1 MPSTDP
7 TDALNLLN
15 AGYVADLYE
24 QYRRDPA
31 SVDPEWRSLFDSGAG
46 GFEPVAPAAGSG
58 NGGPAEAE
66 ASRRPPAEAAEAVA
80 PKAETPEAEAPTA
93 AASVPDGATRI
104 TGPAARLAQNMVAS
118 LAVPTATSFREIGT
132 AAMERLRRELNGRIA
147 PRKVSFTHL
156 IGWAIVQAA
165 TGQRSM
171 SHAYAEIDGT
181 PYRVDPGAIN
191 LGLAVDVERRDG
203 SRFLMVPVIR
213 AADGLDFAAFHA
225 RYEELVEK
233 VRTSRAA
240 PDDFTG
246 ATITLTNPGTL
257 GTTASVPR
265 LMPSQGTIVAT
276 GTIRDVGP
284 DRRMTISSTY
294 DHRII
299 QGAESGLFLQRIER
313 LLAGEDGFYA
323 GVFGSLDAGEPPAE
337 EGSAADTE
345 PPPAERAA
353 PDAPGASTT
362 AIPVDEPS
370 AAEAA
375 GAPAPGT
382 EVPSAT
388 SGDQLRAVAAGM
400 ALVKAYRNFGH
411 TAARLDPLGS
421 EPPGDPALD
430 PEPLGLTP
438 ELMAQVPADLLRI
451 YVPGATLAEA
461 LPHLRDTYAGA
472 IAYEVEH
479 IGSHEERVWLRQVI
493 ESGEHRRPMESDDQV
508 ALLER
513 LISVETLERFLHRA
527 YLGQKRFSIEGLDA
541 MVPMLD
547 VILGDAAD
555 QGARKVIIGMAHRGR
570 LNVLAHVVGVS
581 YEAILS
587 EFEAGRGGV
596 ETQASPKGGSDDV
609 KYHLGAEGGYLT
621 ADDEEVRV
629 VLSPN
634 PSHLE
639 AVNPVIEGR
648 TRADQSDRSG
658 ATVKLNPALTLP
670 VQIHGDA
677 AFAAQGVVAETLNL
691 ARLEGY
697 TTGGTLHVIANNQV
711 GFTTGPREGRS
722 TDYSSDLAKG
732 FDAPIIH
739 VNADDPEAC
748 LAAARLAMMYR
759 ERFGHDVVIDLVGY
773 RRYGHN
779 EGDEPAYSQPS
790 MYATIA
796 EHPSVRELYQAILV
810 DAGVIGHDEAEGKVK
825 AAQRELAAH
834 QAALRKGTEEAEG
847 ELDRGSEA
855 IPPEEVGEPET
866 AVELDR
872 LRALNTALSSP
883 PDGFTVHPKL
893 VKQLERRAVGLDAPD
908 EPRVDWG
915 HAEQLAFASLLT
927 EGTPIR
933 LTGQDTVRGTFS
945 QRHAGLW
952 DASTGALHVPLQHL
966 PDARASFEAHN
977 SPLSEYAC
985 LGFEY
990 GYAVAA
996 RDALVLWEAQY
1007 GDFVNGAEIIID
1019 QFLVSGMA
1027 KWRQTS
1033 RLTLLLPHGYEGSGP
1048 EHSSARLERFLALGA
1063 EGNIRVVYPTTPAQ
1077 YFHLLR
1083 RQARHHDARPLVV
1096 MTPKSLL
1103 RLPQAASRPADLAG
1117 GSFRPVLDDPRLAG
1131 DDRAAGKVRRLLLC
1145 SGKVYYDLVGSD
1157 HFEKAGGDV
1166 AVVRVERLYPFPTE
1180 ELQAVIDR
1188 YPKIE
1193 SFAWIQE
1200 EPRNMGARKF
1210 VLPRIR
1216 HLVPYRIPLGDIS
1229 RPERSRPAEGYPAAH
1244 QLEQGRIVREA
1255 LTER

>member
-1 MPSTDP
+1 MPETEQPQPGAPPRDP
-7 TDALNLLN
+7 LDELNLVN

-24 QYRRDPA
+24 QYRSDPA
-31 SVDPEWRSLFDSGAG
+31 SVDDSWRKVFDSGTA
-46 GFEPVAPAAGSG
+46 GFEPVKAATTPAKDNGEQAAPPPPAPAK
-58 NGGPAEAE
+58 P
-66 ASRRPPAEAAEAVA
+66 
-80 PKAETPEAEAPTA
+80 
-93 AASVPDGATRI
+93 SVPEGATAI
-104 TGPAARLAQNMVAS
+104 KGPAAKLAQNMAAS
-118 LAVPTATSFREIGT
+118 LGVPTATSFREVAVAT
-132 AAMERLRRELNGRIA
+132 LEARRADLNAQIA
-147 PRKVSFTHL
+147 PRKVSFTHV

-165 TGQRSM
+165 AEQRSM
-171 SHAYAEIDGT
+171 SHYYTEIDGQA
-181 PYRVDPGAIN
+181 YRIDPGHIN
-191 LGLAVDVERRDG
+191 LGLAVDVERKDG
-203 SRFLMVPVIR
+203 SRFLVVPVIKG
-213 AADGLDFAAFHA
+213 ADGMDFAAFHA
-225 RYEELVEK
+225 RYEEVVEK
-233 VRTSRAA
+233 ARTNKLS
-240 PDDFTG
+240 PDDFAG

-257 GTTASVPR
+257 GTAASVPR
-265 LMPSQGTIVAT
+265 LMPNQGTIVAT
-276 GTIRDVGP
+276 GTIRTVGA
-284 DRRMTISSTY
+284 DRRMTITSTY

-299 QGAESGLFLQRIER
+299 QGAESGTFLRRVEG
-313 LLAGEDGFYA
+313 LLAGEDDFYA
-323 GVFGSLDAGEPPAE
+323 DAFGALGARVADVTTDEP
-337 EGSAADTE
+337 
-345 PPPAERAA
+345 
-353 PDAPGASTT
+353 
-362 AIPVDEPS
+362 EPS

-375 GAPAPGT
+375 AGPPPA
-382 EVPSAT
+382 A
-388 SGDQLRAVAAGM
+388 SGGETYEQLKAVAAAM

-411 TAARLDPLGS
+411 MAATLDPLGS
-421 EPPGDPALD
+421 PPPGDPALD
-430 PEPLGLTP
+430 PAPLGLTP
-438 ELMAQVPADLLRI
+438 EIMTAIPSELLRI

-461 LPHLRDTYAGA
+461 LPHLQETYSGT

-479 IGSHEERVWLRQVI
+479 IGSHTERVWLRRVI
-493 ESGEHRRPMESDDQV
+493 ESGEHRGPMEDEDRL

-513 LISVETLERFLHRA
+513 LIAVESLERFLHKA
-527 YLGQKRFSIEGLDA
+527 YLGQKRFSVEGLDA

-555 QGARKVIIGMAHRGR
+555 NGARKIMIGMPHRGR

-587 EFEAGRGGV
+587 EFEAGKAGT
-596 ETQASPKGGSDDV
+596 EAPTAPKGGSDDV
-609 KYHLGAEGGYLT
+609 KYHLGAEGAFL
-621 ADDEEVRV
+621 ASDDAEVKV

-639 AVNPVIEGR
+639 AVDPVIEGR
-648 TRADQSDRSG
+648 TRAEQSDRSG
-658 ATVKLNPALTLP
+658 SVTRVNHAITLP
-670 VQIHGDA
+670 VLIHGDA

-691 ARLEGY
+691 ARLDGY
-697 TTGGTLHVIANNQV
+697 ATGGTVHLIANNQV

-732 FDAPIIH
+732 FDAPIVH

-759 ERFGHDVVIDLVGY
+759 ETFGHDVVIDLVGY

-779 EGDEPAYSQPS
+779 EGDEPSYSQPA
-790 MYATIA
+790 MYSAIA
-796 EHPSVRELYQAILV
+796 EHPSVREIYQAQLV
-810 DAGVIGHDEAEGKVK
+810 QAGAISAEAADKLVK
-825 AAQRELAAH
+825 EALRDLAKR
-834 QAALRKGTEEAEG
+834 QAAVRKGVEEG
-847 ELDRGSEA
+847 PDELDRGSEA
-855 IPPEEVGEPET
+855 IAQEEVAEPDT
-866 AVELDR
+866 AVAVETLRELNKG
-872 LRALNTALSSP
+872 LASV

-893 VKQLERRAVGLDAPD
+893 TRVLERRATAIDGDKQI
-908 EPRVDWG
+908 VDWG
-915 HAEQLAFASLLT
+915 HAELLAFAALLRD
-927 EGTPIR
+927 GTPIR

-952 DASTGALHVPLQHL
+952 DAGSGERHVPLQHL
-966 PDARASFEAHN
+966 PGSKASFELHN

-990 GYAVAA
+990 GYAVTAP
-996 RDALVLWEAQY
+996 DALVLWEAQY

-1019 QFLVSGMA
+1019 QFLVSGLA

-1083 RQARHHDARPLVV
+1083 RQALHRDPRPLVV

-1103 RLPQAASRPADLAG
+1103 RLPQAASRPSELASG
-1117 GSFRPVLDDPRLAG
+1117 RFRSVIDDPRFET
-1131 DDRAAGKVRRLLLC
+1131 DDAAAAKVRRLLLC

-1157 HFEKAGGDV
+1157 LFEKASDV
-1166 AVVRVERLYPFPTE
+1166 AVVRVERLYPFPTD
-1180 ELQAVIDR
+1180 ELQPVLER
-1188 YPKIE
+1188 YSKIE
-1193 SFAWIQE
+1193 SFAWVQE

-1244 QLEQGRIVREA
+1244 AAEQARIVREA
-1255 LTER
+1255 LTGR